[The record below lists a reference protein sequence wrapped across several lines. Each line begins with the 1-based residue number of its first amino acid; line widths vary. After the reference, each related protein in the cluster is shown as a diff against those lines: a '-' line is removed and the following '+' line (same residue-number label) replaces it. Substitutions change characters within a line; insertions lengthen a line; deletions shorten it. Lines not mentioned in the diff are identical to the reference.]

1 MTQSKDDDSF
11 IIGIDSLKLDDILDT
26 TGDITINY
34 DTMMSTSD
42 TFTISEPAD
51 TVTIDLSNYADDNT
65 FDIGNITFSNI
76 PFVDTMPSLDRV
88 TNMCE
93 EYPAL
98 AKAYENFK
106 TIYKMTEQDYKGKL
120 KAKGLDDDIPF

>member
-1 MTQSKDDDSF
+1 MTQSKDDETF
-11 IIGIDSLKLDDILDT
+11 TINLDEWS
-26 TGDITINY
+26 GDITLTY
-34 DTMMSTSD
+34 DTMMSTAD
-42 TFTISEPAD
+42 TFTISDPA
-51 TVTIDLSNYADDNT
+51 VTIDINDYVSDNT
-65 FDIGNITFSNI
+65 FDIGNITFGSV

-88 TNMCE
+88 NNMCE

-120 KAKGLDDDIPF
+120 KERGLDDDIPF

>member
-1 MTQSKDDDSF
+1 MTQSKDDTF
-11 IIGIDSLKLDDILDT
+11 TINLDGCN
-26 TGDITINY
+26 GDITLTY
-34 DTMMSTSD
+34 DTMMSTAD
-42 TFTISEPAD
+42 TFIIDDPAD
-51 TVTIDLSNYADDNT
+51 AVTIDISDYVSDNT
-65 FDIGNITFSNI
+65 FDIGNITFSEI

-88 TNMCE
+88 NNMCE

-120 KAKGLDDDIPF
+120 KERGLDDDIPF

>member
-1 MTQSKDDDSF
+1 MTQSKKD
-11 IIGIDSLKLDDILDT
+11 
-26 TGDITINY
+26 
-34 DTMMSTSD
+34 D
-42 TFTISEPAD
+42 TFTISVGDTIWHSNESPNITFDTMITTADTFTISDPAD
-51 TVTIDLSNYADDNT
+51 TVTIDINDYVSDDT
-65 FDIGNITFSNI
+65 FDISNITFGSV

-88 TNMCE
+88 NNMCE

-120 KAKGLDDDIPF
+120 KERGLDDDIPF

>member
-1 MTQSKDDDSF
+1 MTQSKDDE
-11 IIGIDSLKLDDILDT
+11 
-26 TGDITINY
+26 
-34 DTMMSTSD
+34 
-42 TFTISEPAD
+42 TFTISVDNSIWHSNESPTITFDSMITAADAIGIPDPAD
-51 TVTIDLSNYADDNT
+51 TVTININDYVSDNT
-65 FDIGNITFSNI
+65 FDIGNITFSDI

-88 TNMCE
+88 NNMCE

-120 KAKGLDDDIPF
+120 KERGLDDDIPF